1 MSLYDYQGNI
11 ILTDESFDYTKYIYA
26 NSGLDVNTGL
36 KVLSLTGDTT
46 GMTGDV
52 KKDMTWSFNGE
63 SGQCTVK
70 WQGSSSLQLTK
81 KNYSLK
87 LSANSD
93 WGAAW
98 GRSKWGS
105 QKKYV
110 LKANYNEFAHAIYM
124 CSARLWGEVVQA
136 RGEENV
142 PSAMWNSLNYGA
154 VDGFPVMLLIN
165 NVYAGLYTIMTH
177 KEITTNVDSTGG
189 YYIIGQVTDQ
199 TNSIATSFSAHTSDA
214 NMKAEADFECVNSP
228 DEDDLSDVAQ
238 SINNCIDVVKQAG
251 SDWQSDLS
259 NYLDINAAFDYYIF
273 RALLGDG
280 DGVTK
285 NQGLVCYDGTKWHH
299 TVYDLDHAFAGAGT
313 GSDHRTPESDNW
325 YRFKEFNRV
334 FKLIYDHS
342 KSEFKERYHALRN
355 GPLREANVYN
365 LFANYINDIP
375 LALYVQEDKLWTHT
389 PNSSTASLHQIA
401 DWYRLRCQWSDNY
414 IDAL

>member
-52 KKDMTWSFNGE
+52 KKDMSWSFNGD

-70 WQGSSSLQLTK
+70 WQGSSSLQLAK

-98 GRSKWGS
+98 GRNKWGA

-136 RGEENV
+136 RGEGNV
-142 PSAMWNSLNYGA
+142 PAAMWNSLNYGA

-165 NVYAGLYTIMTH
+165 GVYVGLYTIMTH
-177 KEITTNVDSTGG
+177 KEITTDVDSTNG

-238 SINNCIDVVKQAG
+238 SINNCIDVVMQAG
-251 SDWQSDLS
+251 SNWQSDLS

-313 GSDHRTPESDNW
+313 GSGHRSPESDNW
-325 YRFKEFNRV
+325 YRFKEYNRV
-334 FKLIYDHS
+334 FKLIYDYS
-342 KSEFKERYHALRN
+342 KSEFKERYHVLRN

-375 LALYVQEDKLWTHT
+375 LELYVQEDKLWSHT